1 VWLTIDSNAHRG
13 GTAIKLRIVFMGTPG
28 FAVPVL
34 DALVDA
40 GYDVVGVYTQPDR
53 ETGRGKR
60 LTPPPT
66 KQAALEKGIPVFQPK
81 SLRRDE
87 GARRAL
93 ISLGPDLIVVAAY
106 GLLLPPEVFDTPR
119 LKTLN
124 VHPSLLPKHRGPS
137 PVASAILSGDEVTG
151 VTIMQIA
158 EGMDSG
164 PILAQRQTPIAPDE
178 TADAL
183 TERLF
188 QMGAQ
193 LLVEVIPRWESGG
206 IQPQPQDESQATVT
220 KLLSREDG
228 EIDWQRPADYIARQV
243 RAYHPWPGTFTRWQS
258 KTLKI
263 IEASAAEGSA
273 PPGRVVS
280 LPGGEIGVGT
290 SRGVLVL
297 KQVQLE
303 GKRAVSAREFVQGYR
318 DFTAS
323 QLGG

>member
-1 VWLTIDSNAHRG
+1 MT
-13 GTAIKLRIVFMGTPG
+13 IKLKIVFMGTPA

-40 GYDVVGVYTQPDR
+40 GHSVVGVYTQPDR

-60 LTPPPT
+60 LAPPPA

-106 GLLLPPEVFDTPR
+106 GLFLPPEVFSEPR

-124 VHPSLLPKHRGPS
+124 VHPSLLPKYRGPS
-137 PVASAILSGDEVTG
+137 PVASAILNDDEVTG

-164 PILAQRQTPIAPDE
+164 PILAQRRTPIAPDE

-183 TERLF
+183 AARLF
-188 QMGAQ
+188 QTGAQ
-193 LLVEVIPRWESGG
+193 LLVEVIPKWKRGE
-206 IQPQPQDESQATVT
+206 IQPQPQDESQATLT

-228 EIDWQRPADYIARQV
+228 EIDWQRLADYIARQV
-243 RAYHPWPGTFTRWQS
+243 RAYHPWPGTFTRWQG
-258 KTLKI
+258 KTLKV
-263 IEASAAEGSA
+263 IEASAAEGDA
-273 PPGRVVS
+273 PPGQVVS
-280 LPGGEIGVGT
+280 LSDDETGVGAGE
-290 SRGVLVL
+290 GVLVL
-297 KQVQLE
+297 KRVQLE
-303 GKRAVSAREFVQGYR
+303 GKRAVSAREFVQGYH
-318 DFTAS
+318 DFVAS
-323 QLGG
+323 QLGA